1 MEVQNLSKNVEEPFK
16 NNLLRGLDIVI
27 NKVEKNIQ
35 KFDYSKKKVYK

>member
-1 MEVQNLSKNVEEPFK
+1 MEVQNLPKNVEEPFK

-27 NKVEKNIQ
+27 NKVEKIIQ